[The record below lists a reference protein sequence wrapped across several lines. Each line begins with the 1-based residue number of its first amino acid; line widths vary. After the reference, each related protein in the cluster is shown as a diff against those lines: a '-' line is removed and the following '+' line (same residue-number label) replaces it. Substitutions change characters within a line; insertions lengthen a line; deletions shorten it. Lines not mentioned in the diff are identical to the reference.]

1 MRTRLA
7 LFTAVVSLSACLP
20 DESPSTADAGL
31 SATPDAAGGG
41 GGGVTGGGP
50 GPSGGTMAPTR
61 DAAVAG
67 GSGGSGGASVADA
80 AVSGGSGGSAG
91 SGGAP
96 VADAAVAGGSGG
108 SGGAPAPDAAV
119 AGGAGGSGGAPAPD
133 AAVSGGAGGGIV
145 PGPDAGA
152 ICVDADGDGSTTCG
166 GDCNDADPAFGR
178 GFLER
183 CDGAD
188 NDCDG
193 EVDEDFDLL
202 TDAAHCGACNAPCA
216 GGAGCLNGR
225 CEDRNTLLRCGQPQ
239 RDVRQFLR
247 GPAAHLEMQVG
258 CQPGPNT
265 AALLVHRSGALAIT
279 NNPDPVRLWIEEGG
293 TLITE
298 YRTSA
303 GVAAALLG
311 LGALPDTGRVGNCSD
326 EIAPEYIMHPED
338 PFWRDSGLGPLGD
351 NVIGGCGY
359 ALPYADIPGFVPMGG
374 PRRDR
379 VLIGYVDIGRGRLWL
394 VEAEWGNNGRV
405 TDASLDLMAWMIS
418 GWHPTGFTAC
428 QDGFDND
435 GDGVSDLWDTGCSGP
450 ADPNE
455 GAGGRA
461 QCANGRDDD
470 GNGLA
475 DFPFDPACAAAGDNR
490 EVVEGPPPACANG
503 VDDDADGATDFP
515 ADTGCAGAADD
526 DEVFTGRAL
535 ACADGL
541 DNDSDGFYDFPREAQ
556 CEYGLDE
563 TEGRAPPPGPI
574 RGVVENL
581 PPEALAD
588 WTLCH
593 LDTYAD
599 DLVSLDDLR
608 AACGGAE
615 ILMGCRPTGQ
625 DNLTIAA
632 AGPRA
637 DVFFETGP
645 GRADTHVA
653 NGAQFYFDGSTSLG
667 FAPEGVGVDRAP
679 CDVREL
685 PDGPA
690 ADPDLGTG
698 SLRMCWGARDGHLDI
713 GARCGLSPTLGADY
727 ERVVFTR

>member
-1 MRTRLA
+1 MRTPLI
-7 LFTAVVSLSACLP
+7 LLTAVVSLSACLP
-20 DESPSTADAGL
+20 DEAASTADAGL
-31 SATPDAAGGG
+31 IATPDAAGGG
-41 GGGVTGGGP
+41 GGAHAGGGP
-50 GPSGGTMAPTR
+50 GPSGGSGGTGGAPTP
-61 DAAVAG
+61 
-67 GSGGSGGASVADA
+67 DA
-80 AVSGGSGGSAG
+80 AVSGGSGGT
-91 SGGAP
+91 
-96 VADAAVAGGSGG
+96 
-108 SGGAPAPDAAV
+108 
-119 AGGAGGSGGAPAPD
+119 GGAPAPD
-133 AAVSGGAGGGIV
+133 AAVSGGSGGTGGAPAPDAALSGGAGGVPAPDAALSGGAGGA

-152 ICVDADGDGSTTCG
+152 LCVDADGDGVTTCA
-166 GDCNDADPAFGR
+166 GDCNDAEPADAP
-178 GFLER
+178 GFRER

-239 RDVRQFLR
+239 RDVRDFLR
-247 GPAAHLEMQVG
+247 GPAAHLQMRVG
-258 CQPGPNT
+258 CEPGPDT

-279 NNPDPVRLWIEEGG
+279 NNPEPYRLWLEEGG

-311 LGALPDTGRVGNCSD
+311 LDALPETGRVGNCSD
-326 EIAPEYIMHPED
+326 EIAPEYLMHPED
-338 PFWRDSGLGPLGD
+338 PFWRDSGLGPLPD

-359 ALPYADIPGFVPMGG
+359 ALPYADIPGFVPLGG
-374 PRRDR
+374 PRRTH
-379 VLIGYVDIGRGRLWL
+379 VLLGYVDIGRGRLWL

-405 TDASLDLMAWMIS
+405 TDTSLDLMAWMIS
-418 GWHPTGFTAC
+418 GWHPPGFLAC

-435 GDGVSDLWDTGCSGP
+435 GDGSTDLWDTGCSGP

-475 DFPFDPACAAAGDNR
+475 DFPFDPGCAAAGDNR
-490 EVVEGPPPACANG
+490 EVVEGPLPACANG
-503 VDDDADGATDFP
+503 LDDDADAAADFP
-515 ADTGCAGAADD
+515 ADPGCAGAADD

-541 DNDSDGFYDFPREAQ
+541 DNDADGFYDFPREAQ
-556 CEYGLDE
+556 CEHGLDE
-563 TEGRAPPPGPI
+563 TEGRPPPPGPI
-574 RGVVENL
+574 EGVVENL

-608 AACGGAE
+608 ASCGGAE
-615 ILMGCRPTGQ
+615 ILLGCRPTGEA
-625 DNLTIAA
+625 NLTIAA

-645 GRADTHVA
+645 GRADTHPA

-667 FAPEGVGVDRAP
+667 FAPDGVAVDRAP
-679 CDVREL
+679 CDVGEL

-690 ADPDLGTG
+690 ADPDRGTG
-698 SLRMCWGARDGHLDI
+698 HLRMCWATRDGHLDL
-713 GARCGLSPTLGADY
+713 GARCGLAPTLGADY